1 MRSSGL
7 SPFLDDSDD
16 ETTSNI
22 LRCDFSFPN
31 EHFSN
36 VSSEAKDLIRSL
48 LNVNPA
54 SRASAAECL
63 KSIWCQSYETFYS
76 FTDTADK

>member
-1 MRSSGL
+1 MALMSAVKMLKTESFSSLHFSGL

-36 VSSEAKDLIRSL
+36 VSADAKDLIKCL
-48 LNVNPA
+48 LNVDPA
-54 SRASAAECL
+54 SR
-63 KSIWCQSYETFYS
+63 
-76 FTDTADK
+76 

>member
-1 MRSSGL
+1 MHQIKSSVSLDFSGL

-36 VSSEAKDLIRSL
+36 VSADAKDLIKNL
-48 LNVNPA
+48 LNVDPA
-54 SRASAAECL
+54 CR
-63 KSIWCQSYETFYS
+63 
-76 FTDTADK
+76 